1 MSNGNELLD
10 TSKYNNFKTIFFE
23 KIIEEVY

>member
-10 TSKYNNFKTIFFE
+10 TSKYNSFKTIFIE